1 MKENWHNEDTDMFH
15 IKNLEKSFGDFK
27 ALNNVSVD
35 FEKGKTTVII
45 GASGSGK
52 STLLRCLNL
61 LETPDS
67 GEISYDNETLT
78 FNKGHKLK
86 NDVKLELRRRTGMIF
101 QSFNLFPH
109 LTVEENIKEGI
120 ITVRKR
126 NKIMAKQAA
135 ITHLEMVGLVDQK
148 DKYPHQLSGGQQQ
161 RVAIARGMALK
172 PDVLLYDEPTSAL
185 DPELVGEVLN
195 VIKNLAKTG
204 ITQIIVTHEMKF
216 AQEVADTVLFM
227 DKGEIVEKGTPSE
240 LFNHSNNQRLK
251 QFLNRINH

>member
-1 MKENWHNEDTDMFH
+1 MFT
-15 IKNLEKSFGDFK
+15 IKNIEKSFGDFK
-27 ALNNVSVD
+27 ALNNVNAT

-45 GASGSGK
+45 GSSGSGK

-61 LETPDS
+61 LEVPDF

-78 FNKGHKLK
+78 FSKEHKLK
-86 NDVKLELRRRTGMIF
+86 TNKKLELRRRTGMIF

-120 ITVRKR
+120 ITVQKR
-126 NKIMAKQAA
+126 NKIMAQQAA
-135 ITHLEMVGLVDQK
+135 IAHLEMVGLVDQK

-195 VIKNLAKTG
+195 VIKDLAKTG

-216 AQEVADTVLFM
+216 AQEVADHVLFM
-227 DKGEIVEKGTPSE
+227 DKGEIVDQGNPSE
-240 LFNHSNNQRLK
+240 LFNHSNNPRLK

>member
-1 MKENWHNEDTDMFH
+1 MKENWHNGDFDMFI

-27 ALNNVSVD
+27 ALSNVSAV

-45 GASGSGK
+45 GSSGSGK

-61 LETPDS
+61 LETPDF
-67 GEISYDNETLT
+67 GEISFDNDTLT
-78 FNKGHKLK
+78 FTKEHKIKNNK
-86 NDVKLELRRRTGMIF
+86 KLELRRRTGMIF

-109 LTVEENIKEGI
+109 LTAEENIKEGI
-120 ITVRKR
+120 ITVRNT
-126 NKIMAKQAA
+126 NKIMAKNAA
-135 ITHLEMVGLVDQK
+135 IAHLEMVGLVDQK

-195 VIKNLAKTG
+195 VIKDLAKTG

-216 AQEVADTVLFM
+216 AKEVADNVIFM
-227 DKGEIVEKGTPSE
+227 DKGEIMEQGSPSDI
-240 LFNHSNNQRLK
+240 FDHSNNPRLK
-251 QFLNRINH
+251 QFLNRMNH